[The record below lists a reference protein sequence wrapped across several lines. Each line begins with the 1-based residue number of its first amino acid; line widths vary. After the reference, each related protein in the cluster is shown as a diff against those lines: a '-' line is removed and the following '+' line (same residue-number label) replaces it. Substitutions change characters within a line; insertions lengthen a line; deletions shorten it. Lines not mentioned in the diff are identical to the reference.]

1 MGAVETKMDP
11 SKVEAFFG
19 KVVEDVG
26 ATLHAG
32 LVLIGDRLGLYRAMA
47 GPEGVTPAELAK
59 RTGTHERYVRE
70 WLAGMV
76 VGRIIDYSPSDR
88 TYTLPQT
95 HAALLTRA
103 AGPKNLGPVA
113 RLIELCASVERAV
126 VDCFRLGG
134 GVPYPA
140 FVGLTDCLADL
151 NGPVVD
157 ATLVQST
164 LRLASGL
171 VDRLESGIDVA
182 DVGCGSGHAVNV
194 MARVF
199 PRSRFVGFDFS
210 EEAIAAAR
218 AEARELGLANARFE
232 VRDVATL
239 DLRDVYD
246 LITVFDAIHDQAR
259 PKTVLK
265 AIHRA
270 LRPGGTYLMA
280 DIAGSSNLEE
290 NLENPLAPIN
300 YAVSLTHCMTVS
312 LALGGEGLGNMW
324 GEQTTVA
331 YLQEA
336 GFRDVEVR
344 KVEGDILNNFY
355 VCTKE

>member
-1 MGAVETKMDP
+1 MMSGELDQGGGQTLLISIGHQTGLFDTL
-11 SKVEAFFG
+11 
-19 KVVEDVG
+19 
-26 ATLHAG
+26 ATLPPSTSQQIAESAG
-32 LVLIGDRLGLYRAMA
+32 L
-47 GPEGVTPAELAK
+47 
-59 RTGTHERYVRE
+59 HERYVRE
-70 WLAGMV
+70 WLGGMV
-76 VGRIIDYSPSDR
+76 VGRIVDYSPADK
-88 TYTLPQT
+88 TYALPQA

-113 RLIELCASVERAV
+113 RLIELCASVERPV
-126 VDCFRLGG
+126 VDCFRQGG
-134 GVPYPA
+134 GVPYSA
-140 FVGLTDCLADL
+140 FVGLNDCLADL

-194 MARVF
+194 MARRF
-199 PRSRFVGFDFS
+199 PRSRLVGFDFS

-218 AEARELGLANARFE
+218 DEARELGLANARFE

-239 DLRDVYD
+239 DVRDAYD

-259 PKTVLK
+259 PKTVLT

-290 NLENPLAPIN
+290 NLENPLAPIS

-331 YLQEA
+331 YLREA
-336 GFRDVEVR
+336 GFHDVEV
-344 KVEGDILNNFY
+344 KQVEGDIMNNFY
-355 VCTKE
+355 ICTKE

>member
-1 MGAVETKMDP
+1 MTSGELDQAQI
-11 SKVEAFFG
+11 EAFAGRLLGVLQGGGQTLLISIGHQTGLF
-19 KVVEDVG
+19 DTL
-26 ATLHAG
+26 ATLPPSTSQQIAEAAG
-32 LVLIGDRLGLYRAMA
+32 L
-47 GPEGVTPAELAK
+47 
-59 RTGTHERYVRE
+59 HERYVRE

-76 VGRIIDYSPSDR
+76 VGRIIDYSPADR
-88 TYTLPQT
+88 MYTLPQT

-113 RLIELCASVERAV
+113 RLIELCASVERGV
-126 VDCFRLGG
+126 VDCFRQGG
-134 GVPYPA
+134 GVPYSA
-140 FVGLTDCLADL
+140 FVGLSDCLADL

-171 VDRLESGIDVA
+171 MDRLESGIDVA

-194 MARVF
+194 MARAF
-199 PRSRFVGFDFS
+199 PRSRFVGLDFS
-210 EEAIAAAR
+210 EEAIAAAQG
-218 AEARELGLANARFE
+218 EARELGLANASFE
-232 VRDVATL
+232 ARDVATL
-239 DLRDVYD
+239 DLRDAYD

-336 GFRDVEVR
+336 GFHDVEVK
-344 KVEGDILNNFY
+344 KVEGDILNSFY

>member
-1 MGAVETKMDP
+1 MTSGELDQAQI
-11 SKVEAFFG
+11 EAFAGRLLGVLQGGGQTLLISIGHQTGLF
-19 KVVEDVG
+19 DTL
-26 ATLHAG
+26 ATLPPSTSQQIAKAAG
-32 LVLIGDRLGLYRAMA
+32 L
-47 GPEGVTPAELAK
+47 
-59 RTGTHERYVRE
+59 HERYVRE